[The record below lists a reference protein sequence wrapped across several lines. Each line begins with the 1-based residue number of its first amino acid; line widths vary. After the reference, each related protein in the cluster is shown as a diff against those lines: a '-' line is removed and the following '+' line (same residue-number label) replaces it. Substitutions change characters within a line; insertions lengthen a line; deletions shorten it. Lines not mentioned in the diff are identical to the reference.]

1 MMRVSGEMGGGG
13 SHEAEKSPEEIMDI
27 VELAGEEAQRKA
39 FKMAYPDQEFNL
51 ASIYNGDYDDNVIK
65 NIYEKLRE
73 MSAEQ
78 SAGSEGGSAGSE
90 GGSAGSEGGSAGEA
104 PGQGG
109 GSAEGEPAQ
118 AAPAEGNSG
127 HGETRGGAQRS
138 KTLGSK
144 LLRAAMIAA
153 GAGLL
158 LGGSGVAVHNAMNA
172 GATVAGAGEAIGD
185 EADTSSEDD
194 ASVVSEAMGAA
205 AEGVQDAADSIA
217 ENAKAGAEDE
227 DSAEKEAME
236 FWLGHYAG
244 HYAGE
249 DGTGTNPDKLKSV
262 NIDKPL
268 EYETLDEAT
277 DLLVEQLEDQPA
289 SLAVTSFC
297 LLHELGAEGVDEK
310 GMNGVLEDLEND
322 GLHKDL
328 LAIITNAMKEAAQ
341 DKDKERVRKVRL
353 PDGQYANVYFT
364 DTADGGQV
372 TSENIVINHCVTHE
386 NGTPAIAYDIVLD
399 RDEVVSI
406 LEKRG
411 IKFEDSAGGGKVEFT
426 LIFKEEC
433 RQLVIKM
440 DDGRVYE
447 VVVSTTPEL
456 PEEKKKELEPKQP
469 VPNQEEELES
479 KNKFDEYTTLDES
492 AHAAGDENYT
502 KGWDQNVT
510 GDGSAQV
517 AATDHDTTEDMEG
530 AGGTGVGEQET
541 AQAPKSK
548 EAQQANEE
556 FGDQGGEDD
565 DSDSDS
571 EWSDDGGDESSG
583 GGGSESSG
591 GGGGESSGGGGSESS
606 GGGGG
611 ESSGGG
617 GGSSDDGGSESF
629 GGGGGDSGGGGSES
643 SGGGEAV
650 QNNADNAEGEAQRA
664 VESQPDVQDLS
675 GMSMD
680 DI

>member
-1 MMRVSGEMGGGG
+1 MV
-13 SHEAEKSPEEIMDI
+13 
-27 VELAGEEAQRKA
+27 
-39 FKMAYPDQEFNL
+39 
-51 ASIYNGDYDDNVIK
+51 
-65 NIYEKLRE
+65 
-73 MSAEQ
+73 
-78 SAGSEGGSAGSE
+78 
-90 GGSAGSEGGSAGEA
+90 
-104 PGQGG
+104 
-109 GSAEGEPAQ
+109 
-118 AAPAEGNSG
+118 
-127 HGETRGGAQRS
+127 
-138 KTLGSK
+138 
-144 LLRAAMIAA
+144 AA
-153 GAGLL
+153 GAGILL
-158 LGGSGVAVHNAMNA
+158 SSGGAVHNAMNA
-172 GATVAGAGEAIGD
+172 GATVAGAGEAVGD

-217 ENAKAGAEDE
+217 ENVKAGAEDE

-277 DLLVEQLEDQPA
+277 DLLVEQFEDQPA

-541 AQAPKSK
+541 AQAPKSE
-548 EAQQANEE
+548 EAQRANEE

-571 EWSDDGGDESSG
+571 EWSDDGDSGWSDDGDSG
-583 GGGSESSG
+583 WSDDGGS
-591 GGGGESSGGGGSESS
+591 
-606 GGGGG
+606 

-643 SGGGEAV
+643 SGGGGGESSGGGEDV
-650 QNNADNAEGEAQRA
+650 QNNADNAEGEAREA
-664 VESQPDVQDLS
+664 VESQPEVQDLS

>member
-13 SHEAEKSPEEIMDI
+13 SHEAERSPEEIMDI

-90 GGSAGSEGGSAGEA
+90 GGSAGEA

-144 LLRAAMIAA
+144 LLRAAMVAA
-153 GAGLL
+153 GAGIL

-172 GATVAGAGEAIGD
+172 GATVAGAGEAVGD

-205 AEGVQDAADSIA
+205 AENVQDAADSIA
-217 ENAKAGAEDE
+217 ENVKAGAEDE

-277 DLLVEQLEDQPA
+277 DLLVKQFEDQPA

-328 LAIITNAMKEAAQ
+328 LDIITKAMREASQ

-406 LEKRG
+406 LEKHG

-426 LIFKEEC
+426 LLFKEEC

-479 KNKFDEYTTLDES
+479 KNEFDEYITLDES
-492 AHAAGDENYT
+492 AHIGDKNDENKT

-517 AATDHDTTEDMEG
+517 AATDHDTTENMEG

-541 AQAPKSK
+541 AQAPKSE
-548 EAQQANEE
+548 EARQANEE

-571 EWSDDGGDESSG
+571 EWSDDGDSGWSDDGDSG
-583 GGGSESSG
+583 WSDDGGS
-591 GGGGESSGGGGSESS
+591 
-606 GGGGG
+606 

-643 SGGGEAV
+643 SGGGGGESSGG
-650 QNNADNAEGEAQRA
+650 GEASQNHADDSESEAREA